1 MSSAVSP
8 KNSNY
13 MSSKTKLFQVGS
25 IVPITKSN
33 NSELFLRALEA
44 MCELGFSVSAL
55 AEGDKEAQSICFEI
69 AQKYPNNF
77 QIIESLPKNRAQ
89 IMNKADVLVFPE
101 VPSDKILKEIIRE
114 GIIPVLPQ
122 GGKFQNFDPQK
133 ESGNAF
139 TFSKS
144 NFWEFLSAIIRAS
157 ENFKFSYDWQNL
169 QKNLRETEV

>member
-1 MSSAVSP
+1 MIS
-8 KNSNY
+8 
-13 MSSKTKLFQVGS
+13 
-25 IVPITKSN
+25 PITKRN
-33 NSELFLRALEA
+33 NSEIFLRALEA

-55 AEGDKEAQSICFEI
+55 AEGDMEAQSICFDI

-77 QIIESLPKNRAQ
+77 QIIESLPKNRAH
-89 IMNKADVLVFPE
+89 IMKNSDVLVFPE
-101 VPSDKILKEIIRE
+101 IPSDKILKEIVKN
-114 GIIPVLPQ
+114 GIVSVLPQ

-133 ESGNAF
+133 EVGNAF

-144 NFWEFLSAIIRAS
+144 NFWEFLSALIRAS